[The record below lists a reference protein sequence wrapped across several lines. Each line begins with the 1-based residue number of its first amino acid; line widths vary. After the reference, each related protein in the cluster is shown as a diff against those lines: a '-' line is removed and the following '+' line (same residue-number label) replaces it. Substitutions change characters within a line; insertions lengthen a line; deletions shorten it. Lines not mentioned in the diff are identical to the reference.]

1 MRRLDKK
8 ALLAWEI
15 YLCLAALLLTCLTL
29 ALYLV
34 PFPFEMP
41 IWIPRIFLVVW
52 VAVCLFFGCV
62 YLPLAYRRRSYGV
75 VDGRLVVK
83 GGAIYYSQKTMP
95 LQSVKYVTTI
105 RGPMEYLLNLTML
118 AVFSAGS
125 FLVITGIR
133 ADEGEALKERLLS
146 GK

>member
-15 YLCLAALLLTCLTL
+15 YLCLVALLLTGFTL

-34 PFPFEMP
+34 PLPFEMP

-52 VAVCLFFGCV
+52 VAVCLFFGCI
-62 YLPLAYRRRSYGV
+62 YLPVAFRRRSYGI

-83 GGAIYYSQKTMP
+83 GGVIYCSQKTMP

-105 RGPMEYLLNLTML
+105 RGPMEYLLNLTVL
-118 AVFSAGS
+118 AGFSAGS
-125 FLVITGIR
+125 FIVVTGIR
-133 ADEGEALKERLLS
+133 ADEGDALRERLLS